1 MTKII
6 NFTNVNPISAKEN
19 YFINKKISFIIK
31 KKNFIL
37 GNEVKQFEHQFSK
50 ISKVKYSVGC
60 ASGTDALI
68 LALSSLNLKKSDE
81 IIVPAM
87 TYISTGLSVILN
99 NKKLVFADINNDT
112 GLISIE
118 SVIKK
123 ITKKTKVIIPVNLYG
138 QKVDLKSL
146 RKRVGNKINIIEDS
160 AQSHFAFSC
169 YNCSN
174 KSNFLC
180 CKKEKNENFA
190 DISCYSFYPSKNL
203 GAYGDGG
210 LVSTNNKKIYLK
222 LLSLRNLGSSKKN
235 VHLFLGRNSR
245 LDTIQAVVLKKKLSS
260 ILKLNESRRKIAK
273 IYDSNLSN
281 IKEIKITNTNPGSSR
296 HLYVIRTKERDR
308 LIKYLAKNKV
318 ICQIHYSYSL
328 NKLIPFKKNIG
339 RKITMKIAEAWSK
352 ECVSLPIYPGLHEK
366 EVFRVIKLIKNY
378 FSSYY

>member
-1 MTKII
+1 M
-6 NFTNVNPISAKEN
+6 
-19 YFINKKISFIIK
+19 
-31 KKNFIL
+31 
-37 GNEVKQFEHQFSK
+37 
-50 ISKVKYSVGC
+50 
-60 ASGTDALI
+60 
-68 LALSSLNLKKSDE
+68 
-81 IIVPAM
+81 
-87 TYISTGLSVILN
+87 
-99 NKKLVFADINNDT
+99 
-112 GLISIE
+112 
-118 SVIKK
+118 
-123 ITKKTKVIIPVNLYG
+123 
-138 QKVDLKSL
+138 
-146 RKRVGNKINIIEDS
+146 
-160 AQSHFAFSC
+160 
-169 YNCSN
+169 
-174 KSNFLC
+174 
-180 CKKEKNENFA
+180 
-190 DISCYSFYPSKNL
+190 
-203 GAYGDGG
+203 
-210 LVSTNNKKIYLK
+210 
-222 LLSLRNLGSSKKN
+222 RNLGSSKKN